1 MAKWLG
7 MDTERDADLLWIA
20 QDALLSDPSTLPD
33 GWHQDSTEDGHTYY
47 WCDDGGESTYEHP
60 RDQEFRLLYKQL
72 SEAKVAGEAPGELAS
87 CEGSARLADD
97 VGDEDGR

>member
-1 MAKWLG
+1 
-7 MDTERDADLLWIA
+7 MDCSAS
-20 QDALLSDPSTLPD
+20 LSLASVSSLAPLARSSD
-33 GWHQDSTEDGHTYY
+33 HTEDGHTYY